1 MCQTCL
7 SWYARCVAPYLVHA
21 GCSAGA
27 FARMRR
33 RVIPRAKGI
42 VVEVGFG
49 SGLNL
54 PYYDPAKVEWL
65 IGVDP
70 DGTMLGLAGPRSRA
84 LPFRVECLRAS
95 GESLPLADGLAD
107 TVVVTYAFCTIPD
120 PEAALGEIRRILKP
134 TGQLIFIE
142 HGQAEGKWCRSWQR
156 RLNGLWGRLAGGCHL
171 DRDPLSL
178 IRAAGFSLTEQ
189 QHGRFALPFW
199 QLGNHHAGIAA
210 PPAAA

>member
-27 FARMRR
+27 FSRMRR
-33 RVIPRAKGI
+33 CVIPLAEGV

-54 PYYDPAKVEWL
+54 PYYDAARVRQL

-70 DGTMLGLAGPRSRA
+70 DGAMLGLAGPKSRA
-84 LPFRVECLRAS
+84 LPFPVECIRAG
-95 GESLPLADGLAD
+95 GESLPLADGCAD

-120 PEAALGEIRRILKP
+120 PQAALSEIRRILKP

-142 HGQAEGKWCRSWQR
+142 HGQAQRPHCRLWQD
-156 RLNGLWGRLAGGCHL
+156 RLNRLWGSLAGGCQL
-171 DRDPLSL
+171 NRDPLHL
-178 IRAAGFSLTEQ
+178 IRAAGFRVVEVQ
-189 QHGRFALPFW
+189 RGRFPLPLW
-199 QLGNHHAGIAA
+199 HLGSHHAGIAA
-210 PPAAA
+210 AA